1 MNQKRTNKNTST
13 TRSQSNSKTSEK
25 KTTARKS
32 KNKVSSN
39 TALFLSL
46 VVLLLCVV
54 MLAISFAFTQ
64 KATSTPSS
72 VPVVAKENTSSNVK
86 SNATTSNSVSIEKE
100 KSPSVKTQTKETSSK
115 TKVTSSSSKQT
126 EKTQSTKN
134 QAVKTETPK
143 TTVTNKTTQQSST
156 QKTATPKS
164 SVQNSVSKSASVQ
177 ITQNKVES
185 KENIVT
191 PTKKVADIYIVLDDG
206 GHNLSHLK
214 PFLDLKIPLT
224 IAVLPNLAYSKQ
236 SANLTVQYGKTLIL
250 HQPMQAINLSTDPGP
265 NAIMPQMSA
274 DQIRSLVS
282 ENLDSLGV
290 KIGLNNHEGSLIT
303 ADTYA
308 MKAVMEVC
316 KSRGMFFLDSR
327 TNSQSVCKSVASEY
341 GVKLYERNIFLDNTP
356 NQDDMIAMF
365 KSGIE
370 IAKKNGSVVMIGHV
384 WSGKNLADVLQ
395 KMYDEFTPQGFIFG
409 ELK

>member
-1 MNQKRTNKNTST
+1 MEKKQKTNKTS
-13 TRSQSNSKTSEK
+13 SK
-25 KTTARKS
+25 KS
-32 KNKVSSN
+32 KRKNKVSSN

-46 VVLLLCVV
+46 AVLLLCVV
-54 MLAISFAFTQ
+54 MLALSFVFTQ
-64 KATSTPSS
+64 KTTSNPSS
-72 VPVVAKENTSSNVK
+72 VPVVAKES
-86 SNATTSNSVSIEKE
+86 SNSVSIEKE
-100 KSPSVKTQTKETSSK
+100 KSPSVKTQPKENSSK
-115 TKVTSSSSKQT
+115 TKVETSSSKQS
-126 EKTQSTKN
+126 EKTQNVKSQT
-134 QAVKTETPK
+134 VKTETPK
-143 TTVTNKTTQQSST
+143 TTVANTTTQQSSNQNTVT
-156 QKTATPKS
+156 QKTNPQKSTVQVTQS
-164 SVQNSVSKSASVQ
+164 SVVV
-177 ITQNKVES
+177 
-185 KENIVT
+185 KENEKIT
-191 PTKKVADIYIVLDDG
+191 SPTKKVADVYVVLDDG

-236 SANLTVQYGKTLIL
+236 SANLTVQYGKNLIL
-250 HQPMQAINLSTDPGP
+250 HQPMQAVNLSTDPGP

-274 DQIRSLVS
+274 EQIRFLVN

-341 GVKLYERNIFLDNTP
+341 GVKLYERNIFLDNMP

-395 KMYDEFTPQGFIFG
+395 KMYDEYYPQGFIFG

>member
-1 MNQKRTNKNTST
+1 MEQKQKNTKSSSKNT
-13 TRSQSNSKTSEK
+13 KNSQIKKSK
-25 KTTARKS
+25 R

-54 MLAISFAFTQ
+54 MLVISFAFTQ

-72 VPVVAKENTSSNVK
+72 VPVVAKESSNTNTSK
-86 SNATTSNSVSIEKE
+86 SVSTEKE
-100 KSPSVKTQTKETSSK
+100 KSSSVKTQTKETSSK

-126 EKTQSTKN
+126 EKTQSIKN
-134 QAVKTETPK
+134 QAVKSETPK
-143 TTVTNKTTQQSST
+143 TT
-156 QKTATPKS
+156 TPKS
-164 SVQNSVSKSASVQ
+164 SVQNSVSKSTSVQ
-177 ITQNKVES
+177 TTQNKVES

-191 PTKKVADIYIVLDDG
+191 PTKKVADVYIVLDDG

-224 IAVLPNLAYSKQ
+224 IAVLPELAYSKE
-236 SANLTVQYGKTLIL
+236 SALRIKNSGKTLIL
-250 HQPMQAINLSTDPGP
+250 HQPMQAISLSTDPGP
-265 NAIMPQMSA
+265 SAIMPGMSA
-274 DQIRSLVS
+274 EQIRSLLTK
-282 ENLDSLGV
+282 NLDSLGI

-303 ADTYA
+303 ADAYA
-308 MKAVMEVC
+308 MKVVMEIC
-316 KSRGMFFLDSR
+316 KERGMFFLDSR

-356 NQDDMIAMF
+356 NQADMIAMF

-370 IAKKNGSVVMIGHV
+370 VAKKNGRVIMIGHV
-384 WSGKNLADVLQ
+384 WSSKNLADVLQ

>member
-1 MNQKRTNKNTST
+1 MEQKQKNTKSSSKNT
-13 TRSQSNSKTSEK
+13 KNSQIKKSK
-25 KTTARKS
+25 R

-100 KSPSVKTQTKETSSK
+100 KSPSVKTKPKENSSK
-115 TKVTSSSSKQT
+115 TKVETSSSKQT

-134 QAVKTETPK
+134 QTVKTETPK

-156 QKTATPKS
+156 QKTATQKTTPQKSTVQDTQS
-164 SVQNSVSKSASVQ
+164 SVVV
-177 ITQNKVES
+177 
-185 KENIVT
+185 KENEKIT
-191 PTKKVADIYIVLDDG
+191 SPTKKVADVYIVLDDG

-308 MKAVMEVC
+308 MKTVMEVC

>member
-1 MNQKRTNKNTST
+1 MEQKQKNTKSSSKNT
-13 TRSQSNSKTSEK
+13 KNSQIKKSK
-25 KTTARKS
+25 R

-100 KSPSVKTQTKETSSK
+100 KSPSVKTKPKENSSK
-115 TKVTSSSSKQT
+115 TKVETSSSKQT

-134 QAVKTETPK
+134 QTVKTETPK

-156 QKTATPKS
+156 QKTATQKTTPQKSTVQDTQS
-164 SVQNSVSKSASVQ
+164 SVVV
-177 ITQNKVES
+177 
-185 KENIVT
+185 KENEKIT
-191 PTKKVADIYIVLDDG
+191 SPTKKVADVYIVLDDG

>member
-1 MNQKRTNKNTST
+1 MEKKGQT
-13 TRSQSNSKTSEK
+13 TKTSAKQTKNSQIK
-25 KTTARKS
+25 KSKR

-46 VVLLLCVV
+46 AVLLLCVV
-54 MLAISFAFTQ
+54 MLALSFVFTQ
-64 KATSTPSS
+64 KTTSNRSS
-72 VPVVAKENTSSNVK
+72 VPVVAKESSNTNTSK
-86 SNATTSNSVSIEKE
+86 SVSTEKE
-100 KSPSVKTQTKETSSK
+100 KSPSVKTQPKENSSK

-156 QKTATPKS
+156 QKTTTPKS
-164 SVQNSVSKSASVQ
+164 SVQNSVSKSDSVQ
-177 ITQNKVES
+177 TTQNKVES

-191 PTKKVADIYIVLDDG
+191 PTKKVADVYIVLDDG

-214 PFLDLKIPLT
+214 PFLELKIPLT

-290 KIGLNNHEGSLIT
+290 KVGLNNHEGSLIT

>member
-1 MNQKRTNKNTST
+1 MEQKQKNTKSSSKNT
-13 TRSQSNSKTSEK
+13 KNSQIKKSK
-25 KTTARKS
+25 R

-72 VPVVAKENTSSNVK
+72 VPVVAKESSNT
-86 SNATTSNSVSIEKE
+86 TTSNSVSIEKE
-100 KSPSVKTQTKETSSK
+100 KSPSVKTQTKA
-115 TKVTSSSSKQT
+115 TSSSSKHT

-143 TTVTNKTTQQSST
+143 TTVANTTTQQSST
-156 QKTATPKS
+156 QKTTTPKS
-164 SVQNSVSKSASVQ
+164 SVQNSVSKSDSVQ

-191 PTKKVADIYIVLDDG
+191 PTKKVADVYIVLDDG

-214 PFLDLKIPLT
+214 PFLDLNIPLT

-274 DQIRSLVS
+274 DQICSLVS

>member
-1 MNQKRTNKNTST
+1 MEQKQKNTKSSSKNT
-13 TRSQSNSKTSEK
+13 KNSQIKKSK
-25 KTTARKS
+25 R

-72 VPVVAKENTSSNVK
+72 VPVVAKESSNT
-86 SNATTSNSVSIEKE
+86 TTSNSVSIEKE
-100 KSPSVKTQTKETSSK
+100 KSPSVKTQTKA
-115 TKVTSSSSKQT
+115 TSSSSKHT

-143 TTVTNKTTQQSST
+143 TTVANTTTQQSST
-156 QKTATPKS
+156 QKTTTPKS
-164 SVQNSVSKSASVQ
+164 SVQNSVSKSDSVQ

-191 PTKKVADIYIVLDDG
+191 PTKKVADVYIVLDDG

-274 DQIRSLVS
+274 DQICSLVS